1 MKIEKTYRIQQGRK
15 YILVSKNEYY
25 LSDDENVDDS
35 NKLPIKM
42 TINTSFQRTKMLLSN
57 QDAFDLIE
65 ALQGIT
71 QEENKP
77 IIKN

>member
-1 MKIEKTYRIQQGRK
+1 MITEKSIDH
-15 YILVSKNEYY
+15 NEYY